1 MVQSVTING
10 KKRTLPTMN
19 IFTKSRESLAELEK
33 SKMKMLSAA
42 TDYTYSA
49 KELVEKVNF
58 VMTDRTAH
66 NLKVFDSVC
75 EDLGAENSPTSV
87 TCNMHVLKMFQLK
100 AEKVFQDI
108 HEGLGHAKIKDCFL
122 VNIDFKNQQFIVKAL
137 KCLS

>member
-1 MVQSVTING
+1 
-10 KKRTLPTMN
+10 MN

-58 VMTDRTAH
+58 VITDNTAH
-66 NLKVFDSVC
+66 NLEVFDSVC
-75 EDLGAENSPTSV
+75 EDLGAEHSPTSV
-87 TCNMHVLKMFQLK
+87 TYNMHVLMMFRRK

-108 HEGLGHAKIKDCFL
+108 HDILGHTKIKDCFL
-122 VNIDFKNQQFIVKAL
+122 VNIDFKNQLFLVKAL
-137 KCLS
+137 KCLSSFIN